1 MATRAGCRG
10 GPAVLSRCAGEG
22 VSGCRGEVLVEDL
35 SGGAPSERLAR
46 AAVERVGDGG
56 QVAGAVARE
65 VGALGEVLAQQP
77 VGVLVGAALP
87 GALRI
92 AEVHLQAEVDP
103 QPGCWASSA
112 PWSHVNE

>member
-35 SGGAPSERLAR
+35 SGGATSERLAR

-56 QVAGAVARE
+56 PAAGAVARE
-65 VGALGEVLAQQP
+65 VGALAEVLAQQA
-77 VGVLVGAALP
+77 VGGLVGAALP
-87 GALRI
+87 GAGRI
-92 AEVHLQAEVDP
+92 AEVHLAAEVDP
-103 QPGCWASSA
+103 HSGVLGQLRAL
-112 PWSHVNE
+112 V

>member
-22 VSGCRGEVLVEDL
+22 VSGFRGEVLVEDL

-56 QVAGAVARE
+56 QVARLVARE
-65 VGALGEVLAQQP
+65 VGALGEVLAQQS
-77 VGVLVGAALP
+77 VGVLVSGALP
-87 GALRI
+87 GALRPT
-92 AEVHLQAEVDP
+92 EVRLHSQGD
-103 QPGCWASSA
+103 
-112 PWSHVNE
+112 